1 MGNKWLGVATVA
13 VVGVAVAAGFGAD
26 AAEKTE
32 KKMEKMSVAEQRA
45 ADPRNKKYIV
55 GDKRTGYVFLTPDT
69 RDIQDDDFA
78 NPAFVW
84 VDTGEELWSTVDGK
98 AGKSCASCHGD
109 AGKSMKGV
117 GAAYPKYASEVK
129 KLMALQHRINW
140 ERENRMQAKPWK
152 WESSEMLG
160 MTAYIKL
167 QSRGM
172 PVNVKIDGPAKPFY
186 EKGKK
191 FYNQRRGMLDMACA
205 NCHLGYPATMVR
217 SNLLSQGMPNGFPLF
232 RLKWQTLGSLHRRFR
247 GCNTQIRARPYK
259 RGSEE
264 YTNLELFIMDRA
276 KDLPMETPAVRM

>member
-13 VVGVAVAAGFGAD
+13 AIGVAATAWVGAD
-26 AAEKTE
+26 AAEKM
-32 KKMEKMSVAEQRA
+32 KKMMEKMSVAEQRA

-55 GDKRTGYVFLTPDT
+55 GDKRTGYVFLTTDT
-69 RDIQDDDFA
+69 RDIQDDDFS

-84 VDTGEELWSTVDGK
+84 VDTGEELWSKVDGK

-117 GAAYPKYASEVK
+117 STAYPKYASEVK

-140 ERENRMQAKPWK
+140 ERKNRMQAKPWK

-172 PVNVKIDGPAKPFY
+172 PINVKIGGPAKPFY
-186 EKGKK
+186 EKGKT
-191 FYNQRRGMLDMACA
+191 FYEQRRGMLDMACA
-205 NCHLGYPATMVR
+205 NCHIDYPATMIR
-217 SNLLSQGMPNGFPLF
+217 SNLLSQGMPNGFPTF
-232 RLKWQTLGSLHRRFR
+232 RLKWQTLGSLHRRFK
-247 GCNTQIRARPYK
+247 GCNKQVRATPYNQ
-259 RGSEE
+259 GADE

-276 KDLPMETPAVRM
+276 KGLPSEAPSVRM

>member
-13 VVGVAVAAGFGAD
+13 AISMAATAWVGAD
-26 AAEKTE
+26 AAEKMN
-32 KKMEKMSVAEQRA
+32 KKMEKMTEVEKRA
-45 ADPRNKKYIV
+45 ADPRNMKYIV

-69 RDIQDDDFA
+69 RDIQDDDFS

-84 VDTGEELWSTVDGK
+84 VETGEELWSKVDGK
-98 AGKSCASCHGD
+98 TGKSCASCHG
-109 AGKSMKGV
+109 AAAKSMKGV
-117 GAAYPKYASEVK
+117 STGYPKYASEVK

-140 ERENRMQAKPWK
+140 ERMNRMQAKPWK

-172 PVNVKIDGPAKPFY
+172 PINAKIDGPAKPFY

-205 NCHLGYPATMVR
+205 NCHLGYPATMIR
-217 SNLLSQGMPNGFPLF
+217 SNLLSQGMANGFPTF
-232 RLKWQTLGSLHRRFR
+232 RLKWQKLGSLHRRFT
-247 GCNTQIRARPYK
+247 GCNKQVRAKPYK

-264 YTNLELFIMDRA
+264 YTNLELFLMDRA
-276 KDLPMETPAVRM
+276 KGLPSEAPSVRM

>member
-13 VVGVAVAAGFGAD
+13 AISVAATAWVGAD
-26 AAEKTE
+26 AAEKMK

-45 ADPRNKKYIV
+45 ADPRNMKYIV

-69 RDIQDDDFA
+69 RDIQDDDFS

-84 VDTGEELWSTVDGK
+84 VETGEELWSKVDGK
-98 AGKSCASCHGD
+98 AGKSCASCHG
-109 AGKSMKGV
+109 AAAKSMKGV
-117 GAAYPKYASEVK
+117 STTYPKYASEVK

-140 ERENRMQAKPWK
+140 ERKNRMQAKPWK

-172 PVNVKIDGPAKPFY
+172 PINVKIDGPAKPFY

-205 NCHLGYPATMVR
+205 QCHIDYPATMIR
-217 SNLLSQGMPNGFPLF
+217 SNLLSQGMPNGFPTF
-232 RLKWQTLGSLHRRFR
+232 RLKCQTLGSLHRRFK
-247 GCNTQIRARPYK
+247 GCNKQVRATPYNQ
-259 RGSEE
+259 GADE
-264 YTNLELFIMDRA
+264 YTNLELFLMDRA
-276 KDLPMETPAVRM
+276 KGLPSEAPSVRM

>member
-13 VVGVAVAAGFGAD
+13 IISVAATAWVGAD
-26 AAEKTE
+26 AAEKMK
-32 KKMEKMSVAEQRA
+32 KKMEKMTEVEKRA

-84 VDTGEELWSTVDGK
+84 VDTGKELWSKVDGK

-109 AGKSMKGV
+109 AAKSMKGV
-117 GAAYPKYASEVK
+117 ATAYPKYASEVK

-140 ERENRMQAKPWK
+140 ERKNRMQAKPWK

-172 PVNVKIDGPAKPFY
+172 PINVKIDGPAKPF
-186 EKGKK
+186 
-191 FYNQRRGMLDMACA
+191 
-205 NCHLGYPATMVR
+205 
-217 SNLLSQGMPNGFPLF
+217 
-232 RLKWQTLGSLHRRFR
+232 
-247 GCNTQIRARPYK
+247 
-259 RGSEE
+259 
-264 YTNLELFIMDRA
+264 
-276 KDLPMETPAVRM
+276 

>member
-13 VVGVAVAAGFGAD
+13 VVGVAVAAWGGAD